1 MEFSLNAEEILSII
15 EEVKLNGVAFYKHL
29 ARYGTKG
36 EVRKVLVKLVEI
48 QEHHAMC
55 FAKMRSHLSERDRES
70 TVFRRGSDEWMY
82 LREMAGRHVFEVETD
97 PCESLQGDTTAD
109 GVVRLAIDKEKDLMV
124 FILELKRV
132 VLSRDRNGQI
142 EAIIGEEMKHIA
154 ELGRFAALQEAVT
167 SCV

>member
-1 MEFSLNAEEILSII
+1 MEFSLNAEEILAII
-15 EEVKLNGVAFYKHL
+15 EEIKLNGVAFYKHL
-29 ARYGTKG
+29 IRYGPKG

-55 FAKMRSHLSERDRES
+55 FAKMRSHLSEYDKKN

-82 LREMAGRHVFEVETD
+82 LREMAGHHVFEVETD
-97 PCESLQGDTTAD
+97 PCELLDGDMTAD
-109 GVVRLAIDKEKDLMV
+109 GVVRLAIDKEKNLMIY
-124 FILELKRV
+124 ILELKRV

-142 EAIIGEEMKHIA
+142 EAIIGEEMKHIV
-154 ELGRFAALQEAVT
+154 ELGRFAALQDAVM

>member
-55 FAKMRSHLSERDRES
+55 FAKMRSHLSEYDKES
-70 TVFRRGSDEWMY
+70 TVFHRGSDEWMY
-82 LREMAGRHVFEVETD
+82 LREMAGHHVFEVESD
-97 PCESLQGDTTAD
+97 QKVKSLTSAIEPIILLFLGVGVAFLVISIIMPIYNLTT
-109 GVVRLAIDKEKDLMV
+109 
-124 FILELKRV
+124 
-132 VLSRDRNGQI
+132 QI
-142 EAIIGEEMKHIA
+142 
-154 ELGRFAALQEAVT
+154 
-167 SCV
+167 

>member
-1 MEFSLNAEEILSII
+1 
-15 EEVKLNGVAFYKHL
+15 
-29 ARYGTKG
+29 
-36 EVRKVLVKLVEI
+36 
-48 QEHHAMC
+48 MC
-55 FAKMRSHLSERDRES
+55 FAKMRSRLSEHDRES

-82 LREMAGRHVFEVETD
+82 LREMAGRHVFKVETD
-97 PCESLQGDTTAD
+97 PCKSLQGDTTAD
-109 GVVRLAIDKEKDLMV
+109 DVVRLAIDKEKDLMI